1 MSHYQWEAIDET
13 EKVESPTDISFEK
26 LVRARFNFNRLQRIK
41 LVLTDGAIDGGE
53 IGSAETSIG
62 EIMAAEEYFKA
73 QLFDSTLSTVGS
85 IIVTLKEA
93 VSVGDDPDAFLLKSD
108 ENREK
113 SIRFKYRW
121 ENLNNWSSGFFGI
134 GK

>member
-1 MSHYQWEAIDET
+1 MRVQTPDCYPGLMPANPDTRREDE
-13 EKVESPTDISFEK
+13 
-26 LVRARFNFNRLQRIK
+26 
-41 LVLTDGAIDGGE
+41 
-53 IGSAETSIG
+53 SITL
-62 EIMAAEEYFKA
+62 A
-73 QLFDSTLSTVGS
+73 QFLMQAVNSS
-85 IIVTLKEA
+85 IIWVQSLKCTI
-93 VSVGDDPDAFLLKSD
+93 LKSD